1 MGSCLN
7 QFLWNMIN
15 ISQLVVPLCPM
26 SAFVV
31 GYGTSQLGRLSG
43 MFVVQM
49 VCKTRELN
57 VWYVCGLNGMQDKRA
72 ECPKVHAKEA

>member
-31 GYGTSQLGRLSG
+31 GYGTSQLGG
-43 MFVVQM
+43 M
-49 VCKTRELN
+49 
-57 VWYVCGLNGMQDKRA
+57 YVCGLNGMQDKRA
-72 ECPKVHAKEA
+72 ECLVCLWFEWYARQES